1 MMTTTDPGDPKPGAD
16 FTATLLRMSN
26 VVLHELTEVA
36 RTYGLTQ
43 QQAQLMC
50 ALLDGPTGMTALS
63 RQLHLDKSSIT
74 GLVDRVA
81 RHGLVER
88 RPDPADRRASRVAL
102 TDQGRRI
109 CASAYDDVAA
119 RLAARTAEVSRH
131 DRDHAE
137 SVLTRMLAED

>member
-1 MMTTTDPGDPKPGAD
+1 MTITDPGTPRPGTD

-63 RQLHLDKSSIT
+63 RQLHLDKSSVT
-74 GLVDRVA
+74 GLVDRIA
-81 RHGLVER
+81 KLGLVER
-88 RPDPADRRASRVAL
+88 RPDPADRRASRVTL
-102 TDQGRRI
+102 TEQGRQI
-109 CASAYDDVAA
+109 CSSAYDDVAA
-119 RLAARTAEVSRH
+119 RLAARAAEVSPH
-131 DRDHAE
+131 DRAHAQ
-137 SVLTRMLAED
+137 SVIALMLGQD

>member
-1 MMTTTDPGDPKPGAD
+1 MTTTDRSAPRPGTD

-36 RTYGLTQ
+36 RGYGLTQ

-81 RHGLVER
+81 RQGLVER
-88 RPDPADRRASRVAL
+88 QPDPADRRASRIAL
-102 TDQGRRI
+102 TDQGQQI

-119 RLAARTAEVSRH
+119 RLSARAADVPPG
-131 DRDHAE
+131 DRAHAL
-137 SVLTRMLAED
+137 SVLTLMLGQD